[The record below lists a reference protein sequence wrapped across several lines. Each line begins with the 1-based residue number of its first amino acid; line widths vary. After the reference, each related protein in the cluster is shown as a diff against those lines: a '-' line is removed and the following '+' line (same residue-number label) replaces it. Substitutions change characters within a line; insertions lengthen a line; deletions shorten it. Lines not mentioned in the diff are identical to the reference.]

1 MKTIVE
7 NSTKLSKFLYEDD
20 KEILMEEERITIGP
34 VSNPDLYVGCHSK
47 HDCTLYENIEG
58 PSEAWAGNK
67 YMFDGTTWTAN
78 PDWKDPAVVQ
88 AELDA
93 EREAKLAEIE
103 AAKKAAEE
111 AKSSEESS
119 EESSE

>member
-20 KEILMEEERITIGP
+20 KQILMEADRITIGP
-34 VSNPDLYVGCHSK
+34 VNNPELYVGCHSMN
-47 HDCTLYENIEG
+47 DCTLYENIDG

-78 PDWKDPAVVQ
+78 PDWKDPAVLQ

-93 EREAKLAEIE
+93 EREAQLAEIE
-103 AAKKAAEE
+103 AANAAAAE
-111 AKSSEESS
+111 SSEESS
-119 EESSE
+119 EESSA